1 VWQVEKSK
9 IFPFIEFTKSLKAH
23 WYGIMSFITS
33 RLTNGVLEGINAK
46 IQLAKRRAR
55 GYRNINNFITMIY
68 LLAGKLNLKYPHKSA

>member
-1 VWQVEKSK
+1 
-9 IFPFIEFTKSLKAH
+9 
-23 WYGIMSFITS
+23 
-33 RLTNGVLEGINAK
+33 EGINAK